1 MRTLTVGNT
10 DYTIEFSIEASL
22 YKECTEK
29 ITGLFAGIAEAQSTE
44 DIKTLISSM
53 ADIPQTTLHMLHA
66 GLLEHQPNWN
76 MANTKS
82 VIKQYLTERKGQED
96 GNYYSLM
103 ETLIADMADDGF
115 FEMIG
120 LDKMFQTEETVA
132 REPKK
137 PQDHKRKSN
146 AKVTG
151 K

>member
-1 MRTLTVGNT
+1 MRTLTIGNV

-22 YKECTEK
+22 HKDCTEK
-29 ITGLFAGIAEAQSTE
+29 VTSLMASVSEATSKE
-44 DIKTLISSM
+44 DIKGMISSM
-53 ADIPQTTLHMLHA
+53 ADIPQTTFHMLHA
-66 GLLEHQPNWN
+66 GLLENQPNWDISK
-76 MANTKS
+76 TKA

-103 ETLIADMADDGF
+103 EILIEDMANDGF

-120 LDKMFQTEETVA
+120 LDKMFQTEQK

-137 PQDHKRKSN
+137 PQDHKKKSST
-146 AKVTG
+146 KVTE

>member
-1 MRTLTVGNT
+1 MRTLTVGNV

-22 YKECTEK
+22 HKDCTEK
-29 ITGLFAGIAEAQSTE
+29 VTCLMAGIAEAQSKD
-44 DIKTLISSM
+44 DIKTLISNM

-66 GLLEHQPNWN
+66 GLLENQPNWDISK
-76 MANTKS
+76 TKA

-103 ETLIADMADDGF
+103 ETLIEDMANDGF

-120 LDKMFQTEETVA
+120 LDKMFQTEQK

-137 PQDHKRKSN
+137 PQDHKKKSSG
-146 AKVTG
+146 KVIE